1 MFAKLLQGVP
11 LVHQQQLLV
20 LPPEARAA
28 YLNQIRVA
36 LAKQKQN
43 QQHQDVKMAPI
54 QETQTVPQKRTRG
67 SGPRKCNNP
76 SCDKIVTKRNFCYKC
91 QKRKER
97 GLPLGPRL
105 PSLKQLLLPSDEPT
119 PTCAV
124 NTAPPTLSGIE
135 SQGPNQPVFSQL
147 VQLHQQSQSYPE
159 LLSHFNPNPNP
170 NPQLMQLHQQSQ
182 SQPLPKSISDNFIS
196 ETYQNY
202 YNNHPQTS
210 PFPVSNLIK
219 SESSPEKLAQ
229 LHQYLVGLAGSEES
243 AADLVRDY
251 LTQIPV
257 KTESKNFIQQQ
268 QQTNVPG
275 NHAPLR
281 FI

>member
-28 YLNQIRVA
+28 YLNQIKHA
-36 LAKQKQN
+36 LAKQRQNQN
-43 QQHQDVKMAPI
+43 QQEVKMAPI
-54 QETQTVPQKRTRG
+54 QEPQTVPQKRTRG

-105 PSLKQLLLPSDEPT
+105 PSLKQLLLPSDDQSSST
-119 PTCAV
+119 T
-124 NTAPPTLSGIE
+124 NTAPPALSVIE
-135 SQGPNQPVFSQL
+135 PKAPNTPQPFSQL

-159 LLSHFNPNPNP
+159 LLSHFNPNP

-202 YNNHPQTS
+202 YHNHPQNGS
-210 PFPVSNLIK
+210 FPASNLIK

-251 LTQIPV
+251 ITQIPV
-257 KTESKNFIQQQ
+257 KTETKNFIQQQ
-268 QQTNVPG
+268 QQTSVPG